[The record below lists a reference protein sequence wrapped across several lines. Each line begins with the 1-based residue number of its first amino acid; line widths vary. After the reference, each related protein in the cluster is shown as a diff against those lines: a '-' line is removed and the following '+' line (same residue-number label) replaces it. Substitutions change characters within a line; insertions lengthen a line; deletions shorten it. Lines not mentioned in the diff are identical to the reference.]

1 MTKTAIICD
10 QTGTSGGGTAKLHFC
25 LDDSTS
31 SGDANISHSKVT
43 IQPNGNLGI
52 GTTTPEKLLDVNG
65 DMNVEEIN
73 VSDSINIVNNSINT
87 ILLDISGVTAIR
99 IPSGDNNQDKSSMV
113 LNSKSGYMRFN
124 TTLNQFEGYDGA
136 NWTSLGGARSL
147 DQNTYIDA
155 NNTNGLTFLSLLL
168 VK

>member
-1 MTKTAIICD
+1 MYVAVGDNSYPSSGIWLGTQFSSSIDTMTKTAIICD

-113 LNSKSGYMRFN
+113 LNSKSGYMR
-124 TTLNQFEGYDGA
+124 LY
-136 NWTSLGGARSL
+136 
-147 DQNTYIDA
+147 YIK
-155 NNTNGLTFLSLLL
+155 SI
-168 VK
+168 

>member
-1 MTKTAIICD
+1 MQIFLIW
-10 QTGTSGGGTAKLHFC
+10 
-25 LDDSTS
+25 
-31 SGDANISHSKVT
+31 IT

-99 IPSGDNNQDKSSMV
+99 IPSGDNNQI
-113 LNSKSGYMRFN
+113 N
-124 TTLNQFEGYDGA
+124 
-136 NWTSLGGARSL
+136 
-147 DQNTYIDA
+147 
-155 NNTNGLTFLSLLL
+155 L
-168 VK
+168 VWF